1 MHCKGVTELCSEVAE
16 YEALLEEFERTAKEL
31 EETLKDLEW
40 RKPDVEAE
48 EATLKELRR
57 QAKTDPT
64 VDVASQAIVV
74 RVLRDVL
81 NDKLAE
87 ADALEQRLLLLRDQI
102 EALQRELSETGEEEP
117 RGEAVREEA

>member
-1 MHCKGVTELCSEVAE
+1 MCSEVAE
-16 YEALLEEFERTAKEL
+16 YEALLEKFERTAKEL

-64 VDVASQAIVV
+64 VDVVSQAIVV

-87 ADALEQRLLLLRDQI
+87 AERLERCMVELKAQL
-102 EALQRELSETGEEEP
+102 EALIETASSEGEVADS
-117 RGEAVREEA
+117 GETIR